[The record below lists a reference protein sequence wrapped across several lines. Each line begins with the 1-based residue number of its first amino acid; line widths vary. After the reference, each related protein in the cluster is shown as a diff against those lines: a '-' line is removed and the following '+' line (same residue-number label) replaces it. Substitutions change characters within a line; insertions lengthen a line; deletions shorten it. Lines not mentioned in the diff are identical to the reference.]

1 MRRLGVLVATAM
13 LLAIW
18 AVVLPSGDAF
28 AQQKSLKEQLV
39 GTWIYVSSTTTR
51 ADGSKTEVRR
61 SCALSHSIT

>member
-1 MRRLGVLVATAM
+1 MRRLGVLVATTM

-39 GTWIYVSSTTTR
+39 GTWIYV
-51 ADGSKTEVRR
+51 
-61 SCALSHSIT
+61 